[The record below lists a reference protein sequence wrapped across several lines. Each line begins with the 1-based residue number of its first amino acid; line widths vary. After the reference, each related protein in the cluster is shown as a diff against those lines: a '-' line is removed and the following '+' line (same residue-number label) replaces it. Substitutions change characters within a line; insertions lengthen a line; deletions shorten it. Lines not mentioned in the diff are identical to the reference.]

1 MDKDILFIDNQK
13 QLKLFI
19 SEEDVKNISIN
30 QNELIISSNTL
41 LMRIIANKSKSK
53 KKNLNLT
60 NLNLTVEFIIKGK
73 LITIKE
79 IKGKFDTYILR
90 LGNLNILANETEDKS
105 IRWYISKI
113 NY

>member
-1 MDKDILFIDNQK
+1 MDKDILFINNQK

-30 QNELIISSNTL
+30 QSELIISSNTL

-53 KKNLNLT
+53 KKNLNLI
-60 NLNLTVEFIIKGK
+60 VEFTIKGK

-79 IKGKFDTYILR
+79 IQGKFDTYILR

-105 IRWYISKI
+105 IRWYISKV